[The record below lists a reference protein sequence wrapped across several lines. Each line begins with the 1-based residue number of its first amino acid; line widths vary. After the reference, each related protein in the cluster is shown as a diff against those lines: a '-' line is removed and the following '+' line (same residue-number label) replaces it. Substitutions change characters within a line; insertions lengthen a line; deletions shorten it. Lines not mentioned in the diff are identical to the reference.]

1 MSFYYVMEL
10 TVSEQRADY
19 ALKNEE
25 LRRIV
30 EEKRCEI
37 KFENGSLIIKFPENE
52 DLDEEVMQTVLEVLK
67 TPVNAKEY
75 IYENGEKIEIFS
87 GKLDPAHPLGQAKEE
102 IKERTI
108 ESFEEEE
115 EEELKP
121 HYEELLDEI
130 DEEEEE

>member
-1 MSFYYVMEL
+1 MPFYYVMEL
-10 TVSEQRADY
+10 SVSEQRADY

-25 LRRIV
+25 LKRLI
-30 EEKRCEI
+30 EEKRCEV
-37 KFENGSLIIKFPENE
+37 KFENGTLSIKFPENE
-52 DLDEEVMQTVLEVLK
+52 DLDEEVMQMVLEVLR

-87 GKLDPAHPLGQAKEE
+87 GRLDPAHPLGQAKEE

-108 ESFEEEE
+108 ESLEEEE
-115 EEELKP
+115 EEDLKP

-130 DEEEEE
+130 EEEEEE

>member
-1 MSFYYVMEL
+1 MEL

-25 LRRIV
+25 LKRLV
-30 EEKRCEI
+30 EEKRCEV

-108 ESFEEEE
+108 ESLEEEE